1 MTHSAP
7 ICIDSYTVML
17 GMLEDFAVD
26 VLSRVVTQVSPR
38 LRDLLVKA
46 VEELEAAAE
55 GTDNAYD
62 DILVEV
68 LKDVLKVSDSESA
81 PSGSDA

>member
-68 LKDVLKVSDSESA
+68 LKDVLKVSDQESA